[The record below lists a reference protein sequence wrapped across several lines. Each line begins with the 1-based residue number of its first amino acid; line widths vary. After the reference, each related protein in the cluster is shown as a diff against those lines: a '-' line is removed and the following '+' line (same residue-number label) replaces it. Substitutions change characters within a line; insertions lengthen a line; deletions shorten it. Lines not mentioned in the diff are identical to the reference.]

1 MREHTRDDSRGSM
14 RRRKT
19 TTFARRQL
27 IQANEELH
35 ESDLEKTMIDPEM
48 ATSTRLSRFLLQL
61 DCPNG
66 ELTKKKFIQVYRQ
79 FFPNG
84 QAEAFCTHIFRT
96 FDADNS
102 GKIDFK

>member
-1 MREHTRDDSRGSM
+1 MT
-14 RRRKT
+14 
-19 TTFARRQL
+19 
-27 IQANEELH
+27 N
-35 ESDLEKTMIDPEM
+35 
-48 ATSTRLSRFLLQL
+48 FLYYQL
-61 DCPNG
+61 DCPAG